1 MNVVEQARFA
11 DIHWVP
17 GNVDHAA
24 LGATTVAG
32 RAGGGGG
39 TPVVPAGAAI
49 NDQLGS
55 LLPGVVP
62 GVGPV
67 SILTVLVGSG
77 QQGVGVR
84 VGVAVPGRV
93 DVGGWVRVAVVV
105 LVGKGGTWIWMQDS
119 SLLLLASLELVTA
132 AQF

>member
-1 MNVVEQARFA
+1 MNVVEQAEFA
-11 DIHWVP
+11 EIHWVP

-39 TPVVPAGAAI
+39 TLVVPAGAAI

-67 SILTVLVGSG
+67 SIFTVFVGSG

-84 VGVAVPGRV
+84 LGVAVPGLV
-93 DVGGWVRVAVVV
+93 DVGVWLRVAVEVI
-105 LVGKGGTWIWMQDS
+105 VGADWIWI
-119 SLLLLASLELVTA
+119 
-132 AQF
+132 